1 MRPILKD
8 YESVRDAVIASDL
21 INQEV
26 TVVNTKESLDMVMQ
40 LFGKFELDQIPVV
53 NEGQL
58 VGTIR
63 RGDVIEAYNREI
75 FKLDMASGLATS
87 LRLQKKTHSQRLALP
102 GGFLVSEITAPSI
115 FIGKSLSELK
125 LRQRYRATVLT
136 IKRQPEEG
144 SNKVSYMLP
153 TSSTIIK
160 EGDSLIIFGLK
171 EDFSRFPHD

>member
-1 MRPILKD
+1 
-8 YESVRDAVIASDL
+8 
-21 INQEV
+21 
-26 TVVNTKESLDMVMQ
+26 
-40 LFGKFELDQIPVV
+40 
-53 NEGQL
+53 
-58 VGTIR
+58 
-63 RGDVIEAYNREI
+63 
-75 FKLDMASGLATS
+75 LATS
-87 LRLQKKTHSQRLALP
+87 FRLQQKIHSQRLALV

-125 LRQRYRATVLT
+125 LRQRYRATILT

-153 TSSTIIK
+153 TPSTIIK

>member
-1 MRPILKD
+1 M
-8 YESVRDAVIASDL
+8 
-21 INQEV
+21 NQEV

-40 LFGKFELDQIPVV
+40 LFGKFELDQIPVA
-53 NEGQL
+53 EKGQL

-87 LRLQKKTHSQRLALP
+87 LRLQQKIHSQKLALV
-102 GGFLVSEITAPSI
+102 GGLLVSEITAPSV

-136 IKRQPEEG
+136 IKREAKEG
-144 SNKVSYMLP
+144 SNKASYMLP
-153 TSSTIIK
+153 MPSTMIK
-160 EGDSLIIFGLK
+160 EGDRLIIFGLK
-171 EDFSRFPHD
+171 EDFSCFPHD